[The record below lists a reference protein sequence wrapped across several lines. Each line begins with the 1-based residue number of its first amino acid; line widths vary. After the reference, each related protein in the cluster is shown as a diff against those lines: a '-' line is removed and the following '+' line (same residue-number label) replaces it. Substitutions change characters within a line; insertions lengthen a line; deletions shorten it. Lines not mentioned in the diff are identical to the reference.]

1 MRELSILV
9 FVVLVVGRVEPLSN
23 YCSAVNRTELV
34 GKLETCY
41 NLKSLDVTASTTTTT
56 STTSQPAST
65 ITRPPS
71 TVASSSNTNQ
81 LSLDQVFQPF
91 SSYIRI
97 VFTCLGVFYFDCPL
111 GKFERHLTFF

>member
-81 LSLDQVFQPF
+81 LSLDQVFNHLIHSPLYPNCF
-91 SSYIRI
+91 YLSRCILI
-97 VFTCLGVFYFDCPL
+97 VPSE
-111 GKFERHLTFF
+111 KFNVI